1 VSELR
6 HDVLTGRLVLLAP
19 GRESR
24 PSTFAVDPS
33 DASRAPRGERGPRDC
48 PFCPGHEHE
57 TPPEVARTGPGAADT
72 PGWRVRVV
80 PNLYPIVGGESP
92 GPGAD
97 GAHEVVVLS
106 PDHDARFGDLDD
118 DQAVDVLTMLR
129 ARARAHSEAGRPHV
143 QLIVNEGRAAG
154 ASIEH
159 PHAQVLALDFVPP
172 GVSVA
177 VDRFAELGSDPL
189 LADYADA
196 VERDQAVVAG
206 DEVAAWCPVG
216 SASPYEIRLAVVDTG
231 PRLEDATDGAV
242 LGAALVLRDVLA
254 AVGRVLDGDG
264 RRVAY
269 NVVVHDGPV
278 GVDRYHWWIGIIPR
292 VAVVAGFEIATAVLV
307 NTVDPLV
314 AAERVRSSLEP

>member
-24 PSTFAVDPS
+24 PSTFAVDHS
-33 DASRAPRGERGPRDC
+33 DATRARRVDRGLREC

-57 TPPEVARTGPGAADT
+57 TPPEVARVGPGAPDT

-80 PNLYPIVGGESP
+80 PNLYPIVGGDAS
-92 GPGAD
+92 GPGAG

-106 PDHDARFGDLDD
+106 PEHDASFGDLDD

-129 ARARAHSEAGRPHV
+129 ARARVHSGAGRPHV

-159 PHAQVLALDFVPP
+159 PHAQVLAVDFVPP

-177 VDRFAELGSDPL
+177 VDRFAQLGSDPL

-196 VERDQAVVAG
+196 VGRDLAILPG

-216 SASPYEIRLAVVDTG
+216 SASPYETRLAVVDTG
-231 PRLEDATDGAV
+231 ARLEDASDGAV

-254 AVGRVLDGDG
+254 AIGRALDQDEQ
-264 RRVAY
+264 RVAY
-269 NVVVHDGPV
+269 NVVVHNGPA
-278 GVDRYHWWIGIIPR
+278 GVDDYHWWIGIIPR
-292 VAVVAGFEIATAVLV
+292 VAVVAGFEVATAVLV
-307 NTVDPLV
+307 NTVDPAV
-314 AAERVRSSLEP
+314 AAERVRSRLEG